1 MMGAFMKTFLK
12 RRMMFVAVLVLLV
25 LCPGG
30 EARAQA
36 TAPRGQLQLD
46 GLDGLAPKASEFVNI
61 RLNERLLRLATPML
75 ARNPKDNPEEAAVKD
90 LIKGVR
96 GIYVKSL
103 AFESEGAY
111 TAKDLAAIR
120 DQLRA
125 PGWEPL
131 VEVRSR
137 RENVNVEVYVLLNG
151 ESIEGLA
158 VLSSDPKE
166 LAVINIVGDVDM
178 EKLAKL
184 QGQFGIPDLE
194 LESAPQPTTKRQP
207 AAEQKKR
214 P

>member
-1 MMGAFMKTFLK
+1 MKTFSK
-12 RRMMFVAVLVLLV
+12 RRLTFVAALALLA
-25 LCPGG
+25 LSPCLA
-30 EARAQA
+30 ARAQTPA
-36 TAPRGQLQLD
+36 LRGKLQLD
-46 GLDGLAPKASEFVNI
+46 GLDALAPKASEFVNI

-75 ARNPKDNPEEAAVKD
+75 ARDPKDDPQEAVVKD
-90 LIKGVR
+90 LIKGVK

-103 AFESEGAY
+103 TFEAEGAY
-111 TAKDLAAIR
+111 AAKDVTAIR
-120 DQLRA
+120 DQLRS
-125 PGWEPL
+125 PGWEQL

-137 RENVNVEVYVLLNG
+137 RENVNVEVYVLVNG

-166 LAVINIVGDVDM
+166 LTVINIVGDVDM
-178 EKLAKL
+178 NKLARL

-194 LESAPQPTTKRQP
+194 LESAPRPTTPQKP

>member
-1 MMGAFMKTFLK
+1 MKTFSK
-12 RRMMFVAVLVLLV
+12 RRLTFVAALALLA
-25 LCPGG
+25 LSPCLA
-30 EARAQA
+30 ARAQTPA
-36 TAPRGQLQLD
+36 LRGQLQLD
-46 GLDGLAPKASEFVNI
+46 GLDALAPKASEFVNI

-75 ARNPKDNPEEAAVKD
+75 ARDPKDDPQEAVVKD
-90 LIKGVR
+90 LIKGVK

-103 AFESEGAY
+103 TFEAEGAY
-111 TAKDLAAIR
+111 AAKDVAAIR
-120 DQLRA
+120 DQLRS
-125 PGWEPL
+125 PGWEQL

-137 RENVNVEVYVLLNG
+137 RENVNVEVYVLVNG

-166 LAVINIVGDVDM
+166 LTVINIVGDVDM
-178 EKLAKL
+178 NKLARL

-194 LESAPQPTTKRQP
+194 LESAPRPTTPQKP